1 MSLRFFPLTALLAG
15 SLAACGAGLLDGG
28 DAFEAPVPG
37 TYSLPVIKPAAD
49 GAVLDTAGGRHR
61 LAEFTRGKVTVL
73 SFIYTRCAA
82 ARACPYATGVLNQLH
97 QRSLGEPDL
106 AAGLRLV
113 SVSFDPEF
121 DTPEHLARYSRWA
134 AERPGACEWR
144 FLATV
149 SPAELR
155 PILDGWGQAVSRKRN
170 PGDPE
175 GPLNHVLR
183 VFLVDAAGRVRNIY
197 SSGTL
202 DPRLVL
208 ADVKTLLMET
218 GQPARMAPG
227 VAQP

>member
-1 MSLRFFPLTALLAG
+1 MSFPVLPVIAMLAG
-15 SLAACGAGLLDGG
+15 ALAGRADGLLGAADG
-28 DAFEAPVPG
+28 FEAPMPG

-49 GAVLDTAGGRHR
+49 GDVLDTSGNRRR
-61 LAEFTRGKVTVL
+61 LRELTRGKVTVM

-97 QRSLGEPDL
+97 RRSLGEPEL

-113 SVSFDPEF
+113 SLSFDPEF
-121 DTPEHLARYSRWA
+121 DTPTHLARYSRWA
-134 AERPGACEWR
+134 AERPGACDWH
-144 FLATV
+144 FLTAASGT
-149 SPAELR
+149 ELQ
-155 PILDGWGQAVSRKRN
+155 PILDAYGQAVSRKRN

-208 ADVKTLLMET
+208 ADVRTLLLE
-218 GQPARMAPG
+218 GRPH
-227 VAQP
+227 